1 MNLAYTC
8 MHAKI
13 RTLHLIIIFNHM
25 YFIIFVLP
33 PQVQPQHPDGSV
45 IGDLKYV
52 RTGLLG
58 FLGPVSV
65 CDCSRQLLLVEF
77 LFSILLG
84 VWPL

>member
-1 MNLAYTC
+1 
-8 MHAKI
+8 MHAYK
-13 RTLHLIIIFNHM
+13 HLYFTFNYYLYYYVLTII
-25 YFIIFVLP
+25 YLLLLP

-65 CDCSRQLLLVEF
+65 CDCSRQFLLVEF